1 MSAAIKVAYYL
12 LSESSGVVGIVGD
25 RIYPNVAQQ
34 GQSPPFIVMS
44 TIDAP
49 PTPTQDGDSA
59 IDSYRIQL
67 DLFAQDIAAYGSG
80 ISVLTTLAA
89 HVRTALARQTGLI
102 DTIRVNGIQSAGQQD
117 DYDTEL
123 KLHRKILDFIIRIK
137 P

>member
-1 MSAAIKVAYYL
+1 MSAAIKVAYSL
-12 LSESSGVVGIVGD
+12 LTASSDVINIVGF
-25 RIYPNVAQQ
+25 RIYPNVAEP
-34 GQSPPFIVMS
+34 GQTTPMIVMS

-59 IDSYRIQL
+59 IDSYRLQL
-67 DLFAQDIAAYGSG
+67 DLFAQDIYAYGSG
-80 ISVLTTLAA
+80 ISMLTSLAA
-89 HVRTALARQTGLI
+89 AVRTALARHTGVI
-102 DTIRVNGIQSAGQQD
+102 AGYTVNGIQSAGQQD